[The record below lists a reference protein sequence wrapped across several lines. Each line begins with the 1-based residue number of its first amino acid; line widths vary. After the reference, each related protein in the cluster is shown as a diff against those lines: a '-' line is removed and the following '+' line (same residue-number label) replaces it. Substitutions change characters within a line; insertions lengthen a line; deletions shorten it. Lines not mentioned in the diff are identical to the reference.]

1 MKQETFDRISGLT
14 SIKDTNILRNILM
27 RMSED
32 LHDEGLDKED
42 IIEFFQKVVELE
54 IDDILD
60 DEEENKRTNSCE
72 MVNRAFKLG

>member
-1 MKQETFDRISGLT
+1 MKEETFNRISGLI

-32 LHDEGLDKED
+32 LHDEGFDKED
-42 IIEFFQKVVELE
+42 IIEFFQKAVELE

-60 DEEENKRTNSCE
+60 DE
-72 MVNRAFKLG
+72 

>member
-1 MKQETFDRISGLT
+1 MREEAFVRMEGMT

-32 LHDEGLDKED
+32 LHDEGFEKGE

-60 DEEENKRTNSCE
+60 DEE
-72 MVNRAFKLG
+72 